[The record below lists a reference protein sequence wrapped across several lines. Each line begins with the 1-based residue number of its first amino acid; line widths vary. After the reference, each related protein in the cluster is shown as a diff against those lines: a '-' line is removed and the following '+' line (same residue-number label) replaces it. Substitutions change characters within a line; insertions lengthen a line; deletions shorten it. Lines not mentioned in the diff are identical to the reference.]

1 MKPTN
6 YKRGKYHKQNPKEKK
21 MTFLADKSLITN
33 LKQLSAMKHKS
44 MSQVI
49 RESIHDYYITS
60 YTTQK

>member
-6 YKRGKYHKQNPKEKK
+6 YKRGKYHKQHPKEKK
-21 MTFLADKSLITN
+21 ITFLSDNLMISK
-33 LKQLSAMKHKS
+33 LKQLTVMKHKS

-49 RESIHDYYITS
+49 REAINDYYITS